1 MMVNPAIIFG
11 FLSGLATLAGI
22 YAVLANESF
31 AKKNLIGLLSFSAG
45 VLLSF
50 SLSDL
55 IPEAQELQPD
65 ALLYVLA
72 AFFIFYVLEHSL
84 IWHSHKRNEEREIH
98 IFGLI
103 SILSIG
109 FHSLIDGIVIGT
121 GFAVSEQLGILATM
135 AVILHE
141 FPEGVSS
148 VSVMLHAGFNRSKAV
163 LVSWLVALATPL
175 GAFLV
180 VFLGTSLSEAVL
192 GTMLAL
198 AAGSFLYVA
207 AADLIPEI
215 HKKSQLG
222 NIVLVLIGILIPFAV
237 HNFFGV

>member
-1 MMVNPAIIFG
+1 MIISPAIIFG
-11 FLSGLATLAGI
+11 FLSGAATLAGI

-31 AKKNLIGLLSFSAG
+31 AKRNLVGLLSFSAG

-55 IPEAQELQPD
+55 IPEAQNLQPD
-65 ALLYVLA
+65 ALVYVLA
-72 AFFIFYVLEHSL
+72 SFFVFYVLEHSL
-84 IWHSHKRNEEREIH
+84 IWHSHKPNEEREIH

-103 SILSIG
+103 SILSLG
-109 FHSLIDGIVIGT
+109 FHSLIDGIVIAA
-121 GFAVSEQLGILATM
+121 GFAVSEQLGFVATM

-148 VSVMLHAGFNRSKAV
+148 ISVMLHAGYDKGRALLF
-163 LVSWLVALATPL
+163 SWMVALATPV
-175 GAFLV
+175 GALLV
-180 VFLGTSLSEAVL
+180 VVFRASLPKELLGIL
-192 GTMLAL
+192 LAL

-222 NIVLVLIGILIPFAV
+222 NIALVLIGILVPFAV
-237 HNFFGV
+237 HNFFGA